1 MRGRESGRNGSA
13 PPADTYHR
21 RMVRKATSGFLP
33 DIPPGPVS
41 ADQIVAE
48 MLEAVITGRLRAGTS
63 VHDESIARHLEISR
77 TPVREAFLRLRVL
90 GVIETAASR
99 YTRVSLVTP
108 SHTAAAYDV
117 WIWLFRM
124 LARDVV
130 PVADDELIASMDRH
144 SALYFECLGDGRYD
158 EMAAA
163 NFQFFA
169 DPVTRSSNPVL
180 ADQIRNVVY
189 ILRLGDSQLPAHVD
203 LDLIGRA
210 HTQLLQAFRERDAAL
225 ADRACDLLAGL
236 EIPGSDEEFEEDADE
251 QMVTELLNG
260 TDEGPREPH
269 SSSIPDLS
277 ERSTV

>member
-1 MRGRESGRNGSA
+1 
-13 PPADTYHR
+13 
-21 RMVRKATSGFLP
+21 MVRKAVSDFLP

-48 MLEAVITGRLRAGTS
+48 MLEAVIQGRLRAGTS
-63 VHDESIARHLEISR
+63 VHDESIARHLQISR
-77 TPVREAFLRLRVL
+77 TPVREAFLRLRAL

-99 YTRVSLVTP
+99 YTRVSLVP
-108 SHTAAAYDV
+108 PEHTAAAYDV

-124 LARDVV
+124 LAREVV
-130 PVADDELIASMDRH
+130 PTADDELIAVMNRH
-144 SALYFECLGDGRYD
+144 SAQYFECLRDGRYD

-169 DPVTRSSNPVL
+169 DPVSRTSNRVL

-189 ILRLGDSQLPAHVD
+189 ILRLGDSQLPEHVD

-210 HTQLLQAFRERDAAL
+210 HTTLMQAFSGRDAAL

-236 EIPGSDEEFEEDADE
+236 AIPGGGAEFAEDADE

-260 TDEGPREPH
+260 THPGPREPH
-269 SSSIPDLS
+269 SSSIPDLP
-277 ERSTV
+277 ERSSV